1 MKSTAALQVG
11 PRHIEMTE
19 LDVPALQPGQALLKV
34 EGSGMCGS
42 DYEQYTG
49 AFDGTNLITK
59 YPMVPGHEP
68 VGTIVDITPE
78 AARAWQVK
86 AGDRVAVE
94 AFGACGV
101 CLPCTRGD
109 YTLCVRKHFYG
120 FTPVDVG
127 CGLWGGYSEYM
138 VLQGNTQL
146 HAIAPELTVEDA
158 VLFNP
163 IGAGF
168 EWVCRVGET
177 RPGDVVVIAG
187 PGQRGLAS
195 VIAARESGAAKVI
208 LAGTSRDTRRME
220 IGRQLGADVI
230 VNVESENLVDV
241 VREQTDGYGADQFY
255 DMSAFA
261 TQPILDGIKS
271 VRRGGT
277 VVLAGIKGNK
287 EVPGFISDDIV
298 LDSLTLK
305 GALAVRRPAYR
316 QAIRI
321 IESGKYPALQQLHT
335 HTLPIED
342 LERGMQ
348 LLGGELG
355 EEAMHVTMVPTLGA

>member
-1 MKSTAALQVG
+1 MKTSAALQLG
-11 PRHIEMTE
+11 PRRIEMTE
-19 LDVPALQPGQALLKV
+19 LEIPALLPGQALFKV

-42 DYEQYTG
+42 DYEQYVG
-49 AFDGTNLITK
+49 AFDGTNLITR
-59 YPMVPGHEP
+59 YPLVPGHEP
-68 VGTIVDITPE
+68 VGTIVEITPE
-78 AARAWQVK
+78 AAAAWRV
-86 AGDRVAVE
+86 AEGDRVAVE
-94 AFGACGV
+94 AFGACAV

-109 YTLCVRKHFYG
+109 YTLCVHKHFYG
-120 FTPVDVG
+120 FTPTDVG
-127 CGLWGGYSEYM
+127 CGLWGGYAEYM

-146 HAIAPELTVEDA
+146 HQISPSLSIEDA

-163 IGAGF
+163 VGAGF

-195 VIAARESGAAKVI
+195 VIAARESGAATVI
-208 LAGTSRDTRRME
+208 LAGTARDAARMD
-220 IGRQLGADVI
+220 IGRKLGADLL
-230 VNVESENLVDV
+230 VNVDEDDLVQI

-261 TQPILDGIKS
+261 TQPIIDGIKS

-287 EVPGFISDDIV
+287 AIPNFVSDDIV
-298 LDSLTLK
+298 LDGLTLK

-321 IESGKYPALQQLHT
+321 IESEKYPALRELHT
-335 HTLPIED
+335 HTLPITQ

-348 LLGGELG
+348 LLGGEHG
-355 EEAMHVTMVPTLGA
+355 EYAMHVTIVPTEVA